1 MIAFSYAILQE
12 FLSTPS
18 ARRATTKPYTR
29 SIIDAISIHALREEG
44 DFSFFVLLFFCFLF
58 LSTPSARRATGRACC
73 FQPVSSYF
81 YPRPPRGG
89 RQAAAPE
96 AIQPEEFLSTPSA
109 RRATHHSLTGGT
121 TMADFYPRPP
131 RGGRLCAARAFN
143 STLLFLSTP
152 SARRATSRQRMPSAS
167 WQFLSTPSARR
178 ATPSR
183 ASRWLSSTTF
193 LSTPSARR
201 ATGGKYKDMI
211 AARIFLSTPSARRAT
226 RLRRGWVRRRTI
238 SIHALREEGDMAR
251 ARMRST
257 SWNFYPRPP
266 RGGRRW
272 QLFGSQHKRPISIH
286 ALREEGDHLRP
297 GWFRPIRYFYPR
309 PPRGGR
315 PGSSQRMPAASFDF
329 YPRPPRG
336 GRHGPCKDAL
346 DKLEFLSTPSARR
359 ATAPVWRGSRVIRF
373 LSTPSARRAT
383 KALKKQIPAKVFLST
398 PSARRATHGAAVLD
412 IVQLDFY
419 PRPPRGGRHPYGI
432 SAWHYRSH
440 FYPRPPRGGRLIL
453 RVYGFVNLTFLS
465 TPSARRATSPSGA

>member
-201 ATGGKYKDMI
+201 ATFHFSFSYSF
-211 AARIFLSTPSARRAT
+211 AFY
-226 RLRRGWVRRRTI
+226 
-238 SIHALREEGDMAR
+238 
-251 ARMRST
+251 
-257 SWNFYPRPP
+257 FYPRPP
-266 RGGRRW
+266 RGGRR
-272 QLFGSQHKRPISIH
+272 
-286 ALREEGDHLRP
+286 
-297 GWFRPIRYFYPR
+297 
-309 PPRGGR
+309 GGL
-315 PGSSQRMPAASFDF
+315 AAF
-329 YPRPPRG
+329 
-336 GRHGPCKDAL
+336 
-346 DKLEFLSTPSARR
+346 
-359 ATAPVWRGSRVIRF
+359 
-373 LSTPSARRAT
+373 
-383 KALKKQIPAKVFLST
+383 
-398 PSARRATHGAAVLD
+398 
-412 IVQLDFY
+412 
-419 PRPPRGGRHPYGI
+419 
-432 SAWHYRSH
+432 
-440 FYPRPPRGGRLIL
+440 
-453 RVYGFVNLTFLS
+453 NL
-465 TPSARRATSPSGA
+465 

>member
-109 RRATHHSLTGGT
+109 RRATSLWHIS
-121 TMADFYPRPP
+121 MALPF
-131 RGGRLCAARAFN
+131 
-143 STLLFLSTP
+143 SFLSTP

-336 GRHGPCKDAL
+336 GRPIAGASAGISSAISIHAL
-346 DKLEFLSTPSARR
+346 REEGDRTQ
-359 ATAPVWRGSRVIRF
+359 GSDGRSGRY
-373 LSTPSARRAT
+373 
-383 KALKKQIPAKVFLST
+383 
-398 PSARRATHGAAVLD
+398 
-412 IVQLDFY
+412 FY
-419 PRPPRGGRHPYGI
+419 PRPPRGGRRCCAG
-432 SAWHYRSH
+432 
-440 FYPRPPRGGRLIL
+440 LQ
-453 RVYGFVNLTFLS
+453 T
-465 TPSARRATSPSGA
+465 RRH